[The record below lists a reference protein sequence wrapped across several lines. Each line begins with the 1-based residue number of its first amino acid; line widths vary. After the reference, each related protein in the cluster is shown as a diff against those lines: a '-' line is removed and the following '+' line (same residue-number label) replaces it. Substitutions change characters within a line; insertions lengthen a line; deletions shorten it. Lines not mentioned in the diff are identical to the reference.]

1 MGLKQQKDANFNTS
15 MQSSH
20 QNPDPKSQQ
29 KKKAKRTYSL
39 QEYQGHRQQLW
50 QRSPEPFFEGEIA
63 AKGLWGREGGMQE
76 AVSDRW
82 CGGVFIVWF
91 FDGC

>member
-29 KKKAKRTYSL
+29 KKKSKENLQSPRISGAPTAALTAISRTI
-39 QEYQGHRQQLW
+39 
-50 QRSPEPFFEGEIA
+50 F
-63 AKGLWGREGGMQE
+63 
-76 AVSDRW
+76 
-82 CGGVFIVWF
+82 
-91 FDGC
+91 